1 MWIIDDFLPD
11 TLHNDLKNLVL
22 GQEIGWTYVPGS
34 TRSGIHDEFYFVH
47 PIISEGYSSSL
58 FKDIKPILYFIDDR
72 LGFVI
77 DNLIRINC
85 TLCTNQNRRDKSTM
99 HVDMPNMPHYTGIYY
114 INTCNGPTVVE
125 DTEVESVANR
135 FLLFDGSKMHC
146 GTWQDDTHV
155 RANIVFNM
163 QGHFRK

>member
-1 MWIIDDFLPD
+1 M
-11 TLHNDLKNLVL
+11 
-22 GQEIGWTYVPGS
+22 GWTYVPGA
-34 TRSGIHDEFYFVH
+34 TNPDVKDEFYFAHTV
-47 PIISEGYSSSL
+47 IREGYSSPY
-58 FKDIKPILYFIDDR
+58 FNDIKPILYFIDDR

-77 DNLIRINC
+77 DSLIRINC
-85 TLCTNQNRRDKSTM
+85 TLTTNQGVRKRTTM
-99 HVDMPNMPHYTGIYY
+99 HVDFEMPHYTGIYY

-146 GTWQDDTHV
+146 GTLQDDCHART
-155 RANIVFNM
+155 NIVFNM

>member
-22 GQEIGWTYVPGS
+22 GPDVGWSYAPGATYAD
-34 TRSGIHDEFYFVH
+34 RHDEFYFVH
-47 PIISEGYSSSL
+47 GVIAQGYTSPH

-77 DNLIRINC
+77 DHLIRINC
-85 TLCTNQNRRDKSTM
+85 TLTTNQGIRQRTAM
-99 HVDMPNMPHYTGIYY
+99 HVDFEQPHYTGIYY
-114 INTCNGPTVVE
+114 INTCNGPTVVD

-146 GTWQDDTHV
+146 GTLQDDTHV